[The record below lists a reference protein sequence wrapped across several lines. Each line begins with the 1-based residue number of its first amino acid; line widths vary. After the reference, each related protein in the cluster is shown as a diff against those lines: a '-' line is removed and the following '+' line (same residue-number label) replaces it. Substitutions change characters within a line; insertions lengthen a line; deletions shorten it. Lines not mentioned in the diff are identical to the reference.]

1 MDDKYSERVKYFEL
15 DKSHGFKVFRFD
27 FKLVNGY
34 FASTNSTVAISLKFL
49 KKKKKAWKLEGN
61 NEDLKTILEGTR

>member
-1 MDDKYSERVKYFEL
+1 MGSKYL
-15 DKSHGFKVFRFD
+15 DLIL
-27 FKLVNGY
+27 KLVNGY

>member
-1 MDDKYSERVKYFEL
+1 MNLDDKYSERVKYFEL

-49 KKKKKAWKLEGN
+49 KKKKKKPGNWKATM
-61 NEDLKTILEGTR
+61 KTSRQS